1 MKEWPSLNIFFKVFN
16 ITVLSLVTGFGLNVV
31 WLLCF
36 LLAMFCV
43 HQWWSIIVNSQWASE
58 ILLTL
63 LLNFIVLIDKGQNSN
78 PKTVQFVQYMNIY
91 KCLSSNIFHHL
102 TGQHF
107 TKPLHHSLLFSFDCC
122 LFSTFH
128 HFISFSIRSENV
140 FNIKPINLFDSTV

>member
-1 MKEWPSLNIFFKVFN
+1 MKEWPSLNIFFKLFN

-63 LLNFIVLIDKGQNSN
+63 LFNFIGLIDKGQNSN
-78 PKTVQFVQYMNIY
+78 PKTFQFVQYIYINVCHQIYSIIRQVNISQNLFITV
-91 KCLSSNIFHHL
+91 CCFLSIVVY
-102 TGQHF
+102 
-107 TKPLHHSLLFSFDCC
+107 
-122 LFSTFH
+122 TFH
-128 HFISFSIRSENV
+128 HFISSSIRSENV